1 MGTEA
6 SNFKLRFQSALQKLV
21 FLRLLLF
28 FSVFNSGDFCEG
40 QKNEIESLA
49 DRNFQKSESFFKFS
63 DMKYLFSTFGECEI
77 HCADFCI
84 FHKKTAKNVTFKNF

>member
-28 FSVFNSGDFCEG
+28 FSAFNSGDFCEG

-49 DRNFQKSESFFKFS
+49 DRNFQTSESFLKFS
-63 DMKYLFSTFGECEI
+63 DMKYLFSTSEECEI
-77 HCADFCI
+77 HCAELFAFFI
-84 FHKKTAKNVTFKNF
+84 KNQQKT